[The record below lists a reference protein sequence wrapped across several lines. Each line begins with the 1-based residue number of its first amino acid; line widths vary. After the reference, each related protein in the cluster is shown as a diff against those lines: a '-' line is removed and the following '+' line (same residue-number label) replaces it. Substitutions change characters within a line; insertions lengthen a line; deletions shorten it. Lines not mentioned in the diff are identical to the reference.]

1 MVISLFV
8 ILVMCL
14 FILLNM
20 SFIPAIISLVVLGI
34 GLVFIL
40 LTLLTYFTSWPNPS
54 IRSNHEKSPDINA
67 TIYQPVNMF
76 NEENVDPAKSDELST
91 LV

>member
-1 MVISLFV
+1 
-8 ILVMCL
+8 MCL

-20 SFIPAIISLVVLGI
+20 SIIPAIISLIVLGI

-40 LTLLTYFTSWPNPS
+40 MTLLTYFSTWKNQNLPITN
-54 IRSNHEKSPDINA
+54 EKLIGGINSA
-67 TIYQPVNMF
+67 VYQTVGTTNLF
-76 NEENVDPAKSDELST
+76 NDDEIDLVKVDELST